1 MNPSARQLIPIAD
14 LGSPA
19 LDVPTVLR
27 ARQAAA
33 AYGYDHG
40 LAQGALIDAV
50 AESERRIAS
59 LDRAI
64 ASLDAIGRIAAHVL
78 AAIHDAPAGTSPEGL
93 SAAIAARLSAVC
105 LCRAVR

>member
-1 MNPSARQLIPIAD
+1 MFNPSIRQQIPFAD
-14 LGSPA
+14 LGSPD

-33 AYGYDHG
+33 AYGHGHG
-40 LAQGALIDAV
+40 LAQVAAIDAV
-50 AESERRIAS
+50 AESERQ
-59 LDRAI
+59 
-64 ASLDAIGRIAAHVL
+64 IAAHVL
-78 AAIHDAPAGTSPEGL
+78 AAILDAPAGVSPEGL

>member
-1 MNPSARQLIPIAD
+1 MNPSLRQRIQIAD
-14 LGSPA
+14 LGSHD
-19 LDVPTVLR
+19 LEIPTVLR

-40 LAQGALIDAV
+40 LAQAAAIDAV
-50 AESERRIAS
+50 AENER
-59 LDRAI
+59 
-64 ASLDAIGRIAAHVL
+64 RIAAHVL
-78 AAIHDAPAGTSPEGL
+78 AAIHDAPAGVSPEGL

>member
-1 MNPSARQLIPIAD
+1 MFNPSARQAISIAD
-14 LGSPA
+14 LGSPD

-33 AYGYDHG
+33 AYGHDHG
-40 LAQGALIDAV
+40 LAQAAAIDAI
-50 AESERRIAS
+50 ATSESER
-59 LDRAI
+59 
-64 ASLDAIGRIAAHVL
+64 RIAAHVL
-78 AAIHDAPAGTSPEGL
+78 AAIHDAPPGLSPEGL

>member
-1 MNPSARQLIPIAD
+1 MNPSLRQRIPVAD

-40 LAQGALIDAV
+40 LAQAAAIDAV
-50 AESERRIAS
+50 AANER
-59 LDRAI
+59 L
-64 ASLDAIGRIAAHVL
+64 IAAHTL
-78 AAIHDAPAGTSPEGL
+78 AAILDAPPGVSPEAL
-93 SAAIAARLSAVC
+93 SAAIAARLSSVC

>member
-1 MNPSARQLIPIAD
+1 MNHSARQLIPIAD

-40 LAQGALIDAV
+40 LAQGAAIDAV
-50 AESERRIAS
+50 AANER
-59 LDRAI
+59 L
-64 ASLDAIGRIAAHVL
+64 IAAHVL
-78 AAIHDAPAGTSPEGL
+78 AAILDAPAGLSPEGM
-93 SAAIAARLSAVC
+93 SVAIAARLSAVC
-105 LCRAVR
+105 LCWAVR